1 MKDYYSILGVSE
13 NATEEEINKAFR
25 KLSLKWHP
33 DRWVSG
39 TDEEK
44 KKAEEMFKDI
54 SEAKDVL
61 TNPQKREQYDME
73 RQGGPQMGG
82 IDPFEM
88 FRRAAQQQNVVKGE
102 DVYVTVNLTFKEA
115 YEGTTKEIH
124 YKRGVKCHH
133 CNGTGSDDGK
143 VDNCPHC
150 HGTGWITN
158 VQRQGNTMWQTNYPC
173 QHCHGTGKVIKTP
186 CKHCNGTGLEE
197 VECKETITIPAGVWK
212 GMGRKFKEKGSSPIE
227 NGINGDLIIQFD
239 VSINPYFER
248 IDEINVIHR
257 ETVPFNEA
265 LAGCEREI
273 QTPDGT
279 KFTLKLHELTKDGE
293 EYIQRG
299 KGFNNPMDRNSGKG
313 DFIVVIDY
321 SYPNK
326 LTNKQK
332 ELLKNFN

>member
-82 IDPFEM
+82 FDPFEM
-88 FRRAAQQQNVVKGE
+88 FRRATQQQNVVKGE

-143 VDNCPHC
+143 VDNCPYC

-173 QHCHGTGKVIKTP
+173 QHCHGAGKVIKTP
-186 CKHCNGTGLEE
+186 CKHCNGTGIEE
-197 VECKETITIPAGVWK
+197 IECKETITIPAGVWK

-239 VSINPYFER
+239 VSINPYFDR
-248 IDEINVIHR
+248 IDELNVIHR

-273 QTPDGT
+273 QNPDGT

-293 EYIQRG
+293 EYVQRG
-299 KGFNNPMDRNSGKG
+299 KGFSNPMDRNSGKG
-313 DFIVVIDY
+313 DFIVVIEY